1 MVLLNEGK
9 VIPRNIDIDKGNAS
23 VWYLDNGE
31 SNHMTRNNDL
41 FSSLD
46 QNTQG
51 KVKFGDGL
59 YVDMVGKS
67 VVTLLC
73 KTGERKTLKDI
84 YYIPDLK
91 HNILSFGQA
100 T

>member
-1 MVLLNEGK
+1 M
-9 VIPRNIDIDKGNAS
+9 IPRNIDIDKGNAS

-59 YVDMVGKS
+59 YVDMVGKC

>member
-1 MVLLNEGK
+1 M
-9 VIPRNIDIDKGNAS
+9 IPRNIDIDKGNAS